1 MGNRFR
7 ITVFGCMTGVLLVS
21 AAFGANSGGKVL
33 IREGAAVTGMAGELR
48 MVKAEDGGP
57 YIRFDGDDAWLFKLG
72 DDVNDYQNV
81 LEAGAELQLLPS
93 SALEKL
99 IADFKEHRDGSYR
112 LWAGIT
118 KYKGVNYIFAD
129 FFVPV
134 VEMSPAEFGEPNDVP
149 EPNEP
154 ASIAAEPVSEP
165 NMPADPNIAA
175 ATESEPNEV
184 KEAEAPLEPVPQ
196 AAGKID
202 ISELLTDPNGVLEV
216 PQDVL
221 DKLNSKK
228 ILVPRKMKPKA
239 EDSPRKFKP
248 REVVLPEKK
257 IRPQVKAKDETE
269 KDSGQAKNG
278 QESKIV
284 DSAGGDE
291 AKVEPEK
298 KPEPVEKPAIRLDTI
313 LADRTAKLIKQ
324 DGGLPVFVLDALGM
338 SGPEASLLVLP
349 CEVLELTELRIA
361 AALNPMRFR
370 IAGIKTNF
378 KGKDYLLLQKATR
391 VYGHGNFGN

>member
-1 MGNRFR
+1 M
-7 ITVFGCMTGVLLVS
+7 
-21 AAFGANSGGKVL
+21 
-33 IREGAAVTGMAGELR
+33 
-48 MVKAEDGGP
+48 
-57 YIRFDGDDAWLFKLG
+57 
-72 DDVNDYQNV
+72 

-134 VEMSPAEFGEPNDVP
+134 VEMSPAEFGEPNYVP

-184 KEAEAPLEPVPQ
+184 KEAEAPIEPVPP
-196 AAGKID
+196 AARKID

-216 PQDVL
+216 PQGVL

-228 ILVPRKMKPKA
+228 ILVPRKMRPKA
-239 EDSPRKFKP
+239 EDSTRKFKP

-257 IRPQVKAKDETE
+257 IRPQVKAKDEAE
-269 KDSGQAKNG
+269 KDSGRAKKG

-291 AKVEPEK
+291 AKVEPGK

-324 DGGLPVFVLDALGM
+324 DGGLPVFVLDALGL
-338 SGPEASLLVLP
+338 SGDEGTMLVLP

-378 KGKDYLLLQKATR
+378 KGKNYLLLQKATR